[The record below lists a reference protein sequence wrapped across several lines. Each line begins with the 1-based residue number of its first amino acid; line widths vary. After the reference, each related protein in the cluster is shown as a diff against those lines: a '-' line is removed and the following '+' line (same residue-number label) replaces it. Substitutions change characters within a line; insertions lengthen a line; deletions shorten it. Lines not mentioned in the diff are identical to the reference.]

1 MNEEQAKRLIPQD
14 LDAEKSLLGAIL
26 ISEESLPDIIEILKP
41 DDFYDDRHRI
51 IYGAMWTL
59 YEKHRP
65 VDILTVSNELK
76 SKKQLNKAGG
86 AAYISELSG
95 YYYNRGFLARRIV

>member
-1 MNEEQAKRLIPQD
+1 MNEEQTKRLIPQD

-59 YEKHRP
+59 YEKYRP
-65 VDILTVSNELK
+65 IDILEVSN
-76 SKKQLNKAGG
+76 
-86 AAYISELSG
+86 
-95 YYYNRGFLARRIV
+95 